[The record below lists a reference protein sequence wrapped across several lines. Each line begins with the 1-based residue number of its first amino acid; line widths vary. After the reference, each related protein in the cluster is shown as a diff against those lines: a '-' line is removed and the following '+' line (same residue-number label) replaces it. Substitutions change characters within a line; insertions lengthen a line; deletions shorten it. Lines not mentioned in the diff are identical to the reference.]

1 MAGVSNVN
9 QGDSVVGEYFGVQF
23 AGVVEKVWYWNHR
36 VDGNDTV
43 FVRLDQPIVVN
54 GESRDALSISSR
66 KVGHVQKKEKVS
78 I

>member
-1 MAGVSNVN
+1 MAGFNNVS
-9 QGDSVVGEYFGVQF
+9 QGDSVVGEYFGVPF

-36 VDGNDTV
+36 INGNDSV

-66 KVGHVQKKEKVS
+66 KSGYVQKKEKVS